1 VPQSQVID
9 AETELE
15 GLFRRRDVLQ
25 ETRVAPEIL
34 RAPIDGVVAL
44 SNVVSGQVVQA
55 EDVLFQIID
64 PEDLW
69 VEAYEYGDTDPQALK
84 HATAAAPGNRS
95 LKLMFQGWS
104 RTLRQ
109 QATVLQFAITDPPSS
124 LRVGQPVTV
133 TAQLGDS
140 ITGVIVSRE
149 AIVHSPNGESIVWK
163 HVEPEQFE
171 ARPVRTEPFDASRV
185 LIAAGV
191 ADGDRIAI
199 RGADLINQ
207 IH

>member
-1 VPQSQVID
+1 MPQSQVID

-15 GLFRRRDVLQ
+15 GLFRRRDVLR

-44 SNVVSGQVVQA
+44 SRVVSGQFVQA
-55 EDVLFQIID
+55 EDILFQIID

-69 VEAYEYGDTDPQALK
+69 VEAYEYGDTDPQTLE
-84 HATAAAPGNRS
+84 HATAAGPGNRS

-104 RTLRQ
+104 RTLQQ

-133 TAQLGDS
+133 TAQLRDKV
-140 ITGVIVSRE
+140 TGVIVNRE

-191 ADGDRIAI
+191 TDGDRIAI
-199 RGADLINQ
+199 RGAELINQ